1 MFRTPATLL
10 TDPEPG
16 MWIMGAPLV
25 WRDPVFG
32 VLEVPV
38 GFRTDLASIPRLFR
52 NIPGLDPNGVSR
64 RPAII
69 HDWLYAER
77 SKGKPFADSF
87 LRAAL
92 RAEGASPASV
102 FAIYHAVHWFGGFA
116 WRSDA
121 GALEKIDFDS
131 VAHYEAW
138 RYS

>member
-1 MFRTPATLL
+1 
-10 TDPEPG
+10 

-52 NIPGLDPNGVSR
+52 NIPFLDPNGLSR
-64 RPAII
+64 RPAIV
-69 HDWLYAER
+69 HDWLYAEQ
-77 SKGKPFADSF
+77 SMGKCFADQF

-92 RAEGASPASV
+92 CAEGASPASV
-102 FAIYHAVHWFGGFA
+102 FAFYHAVHWFGGFA

-121 GALEKIDFDS
+121 GALGTVDFDT
-131 VAHYEAW
+131 VEHYRAW
-138 RYS
+138 AFTPE